1 MCSWLLCVS
10 VVIVYNHCCHTCVV
24 QEVTTLRKR
33 TYQLESLESTDYA
46 DDFAD
51 RLQAA
56 IDEAREELER
66 ETELHRLDMERS
78 YKDKVRESDVRMMI
92 VIYCCSL

>member
-1 MCSWLLCVS
+1 M
-10 VVIVYNHCCHTCVV
+10 
-24 QEVTTLRKR
+24 RRR

-46 DDFAD
+46 DDFSE

-66 ETELHRLDMERS
+66 ETELHRLDIERS
-78 YKDKVRESDVRMMI
+78 YKDKVGER
-92 VIYCCSL
+92 VI